1 MASIQAKAGKNG
13 RKVYYVVV
21 SLRGKHK
28 WLRAG
33 TQQQAKILKREIETL
48 AESQKIEKLGLTRK
62 EKRIDDF
69 FSEYMEYVK
78 VRTSPNTVKRYRA
91 TINAFL
97 AFLNIFHSRM
107 HRLSQIK
114 QEHIEEYQLRRL
126 DSVELKIAA
135 DGDKNGNHKTKKLP
149 KPQTVNFEISV
160 LRSAFLWAF
169 DRDLIPSVPTKK
181 VKKLRPEPIREARV
195 LTPQECKL
203 LLKTARELAK
213 ESDRMKPFPKVFKF
227 LLNTGLRSGEL
238 CNLTWDDVNLDTR
251 LIKIRPKPGWTPKSY
266 SREFFM
272 NEEAIKVLRSL
283 TKVPGEYVFE
293 SSANQQLDT
302 DTVRKALIDI
312 ADAGGIAGLTRVHD
326 LRHTFNSLMQ
336 MNGVD
341 PATMGKI
348 LGHKDIE
355 TTMIYTHQTEEHMKK
370 SANKVGIG

>member
-1 MASIQAKAGKNG
+1 MASVQAKKGKNG
-13 RKVYYVVV
+13 KKTYYVVISV
-21 SLRGKHK
+21 QGRHK
-28 WLRAG
+28 WIRAG
-33 TQQQAKILKREIETL
+33 TQQQARILKRDIESL
-48 AESQKIEKLGLTRK
+48 QDSQKIEKLGLTRT

-69 FSEYMEYVK
+69 FSEYVEYVT

-91 TINAFL
+91 AINTFL

-107 HRLSQIK
+107 HKLSQIK

-126 DSVELKIAA
+126 DSVELKTAA
-135 DGDKNGNHKTKKLP
+135 DGDKPGNHKNKKLP
-149 KPQTVNFEISV
+149 KPQTVNFEVSV

-169 DRDLIPSVPTKK
+169 DRELIISVPTKK
-181 VKKLRPEPIREARV
+181 VKKLRPEPAKEARV

-203 LLKTARELAK
+203 LLKTARALAK
-213 ESDRMKPFPKVFKF
+213 ENSRMAPFPRVLKF

-238 CNLTWDDVNLDTR
+238 CNLTWIDVNLDTG
-251 LIKIRPKPGWTPKSY
+251 LIRIRPKPGWTPKSY
-266 SREFFM
+266 SRDFFM
-272 NEEAIKVLRSL
+272 NEEAIKVLRPL
-283 TKVPGEYVFE
+283 AKDKGEYVFE

-302 DTVRKALIDI
+302 DTIRTALIDI
-312 ADAGGIAGLTRVHD
+312 AKAAGIAGLTRVHD

-355 TTMIYTHQTEEHMKK
+355 TTMIYTHQTEEHLKK
-370 SANKVGIG
+370 SANKVRIG

>member
-1 MASIQAKAGKNG
+1 
-13 RKVYYVVV
+13 
-21 SLRGKHK
+21 
-28 WLRAG
+28 
-33 TQQQAKILKREIETL
+33 
-48 AESQKIEKLGLTRK
+48 
-62 EKRIDDF
+62 
-69 FSEYMEYVK
+69 
-78 VRTSPNTVKRYRA
+78 VKRYRA

-97 AFLNIFHSRM
+97 AFLNLFHSRM
-107 HRLSQIK
+107 HKLSQIK

-126 DSVELKIAA
+126 DSIELKTAA
-135 DGDKNGNHKTKKLP
+135 DGDKNGNHKNKKLP
-149 KPQTVNFEISV
+149 KPQTVNFEVSV

-169 DRDLIPSVPTKK
+169 DRELIPSVPTKK
-181 VKKLRPEPIREARV
+181 VKKLRPEPAREARV
-195 LTPQECKL
+195 LTPNECKL
-203 LLKTARELAK
+203 LLKTARALAK
-213 ESDRMKPFPKVFKF
+213 ENGRMVPFPRVLKF

-238 CNLTWDDVNLDTR
+238 CNLTWADVNLDSG

-283 TKVPGEYVFE
+283 AKDQGEYVFMT
-293 SSANQQLDT
+293 SANQQLDT
-302 DTVRKALIDI
+302 DTTRKALIDI

-355 TTMIYTHQTEEHMKK
+355 TTMIYTHQTEEHMKR